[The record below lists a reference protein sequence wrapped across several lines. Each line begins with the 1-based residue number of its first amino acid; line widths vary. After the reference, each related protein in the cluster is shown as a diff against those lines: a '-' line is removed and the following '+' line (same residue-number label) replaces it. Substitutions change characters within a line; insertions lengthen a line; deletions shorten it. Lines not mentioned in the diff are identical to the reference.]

1 MEKTIHATEHNS
13 ERIPILSIPKRY
25 QVIYSIV
32 LTLSTIVYTY
42 YVTKYG
48 DFSEITNPCGKT
60 IVIIDHLSR
69 FIPVAIWAVFIYET
83 IGGLSMLLANFF
95 KQQIIQEREQR
106 ENMIREE
113 TRQKTIEHLFVE
125 LEKKGINTE
134 NISIDD
140 FLNDNNESKTGKE

>member
-1 MEKTIHATEHNS
+1 
-13 ERIPILSIPKRY
+13 
-25 QVIYSIV
+25 
-32 LTLSTIVYTY
+32 
-42 YVTKYG
+42 
-48 DFSEITNPCGKT
+48 
-60 IVIIDHLSR
+60 
-69 FIPVAIWAVFIYET
+69 
-83 IGGLSMLLANFF
+83 MLLANFF